1 MNQKNTSTNWLTD
14 PVKLQDSNIAIAA
27 QNHQLQ
33 LTKPPGALGQL
44 EDLAVQMAQLQGN
57 AQNPR
62 VDRIHISIFAGD
74 HGIVDEGVSAF
85 PQAVTVEMIKNFSNG
100 GAAINV
106 LANQLDAH
114 LEVINTG
121 TVTDTGK
128 LPRVLNSSIGPGT
141 NNFAKAPAMN
151 AEQLAQALYIGRE
164 AIERAEGSDLF
175 IGGEMGIGNTTSAT
189 ALTAALLKTSAN
201 TMVGPGTG
209 LDQQGVIQK
218 GQVIQGALDLH
229 QEVLTS
235 PLETLR
241 VLGGYEIAA
250 LCGAYIAAA
259 QAGIPAVIDGFITS
273 AAALC
278 AVLINPS
285 CRDWMIFSHTSA
297 EPGHQKVLAE
307 MKAKPLLNLGMRL
320 GEGSGAATATSL
332 LKSACLLH
340 SEMATFATAGVSEK
354 EK

>member
-1 MNQKNTSTNWLTD
+1 MNSKNTELSWLTTPAKTIETD
-14 PVKLQDSNIAIAA
+14 VERAA
-27 QNHQLQ
+27 KEHQLQ

-44 EDLAVQMAQLQGN
+44 ENLAIQMAQLQGN
-57 AQNPR
+57 ATQPQADR
-62 VDRIHISIFAGD
+62 VHISVFAGD

-106 LANQLDAH
+106 LANQLDAQ

-121 TVTDTGK
+121 TVNDPGE
-128 LPRVLNSSIGPGT
+128 LPRVLNQGISAGT
-141 NNFAKAPAMN
+141 NNFAKEPAMN
-151 AEQLAQALYIGRE
+151 VEQLALALNIGRQ
-164 AIERAEGSDLF
+164 AISRAESPDIF
-175 IGGEMGIGNTTSAT
+175 IGGEMGIGNTTSAS
-189 ALTAALLKTSAN
+189 ALIAALLDTSAD

-218 GQVIQGALDLH
+218 GQVIQGALILH
-229 QEVLTS
+229 KDALTS
-235 PLETLR
+235 PLEILR
-241 VLGGYEIAA
+241 ILGGFEIAA
-250 LCGAYIAAA
+250 LCGAYISAA
-259 QAGIPAVIDGFITS
+259 QAGIPSLIDGFITS

-278 AVLINPS
+278 ATLINPS
-285 CRDWMIFSHTSA
+285 CREWMLFSHTSA

-307 MKAKPLLNLGMRL
+307 LKAKPLLNLGMRL
-320 GEGSGAATATSL
+320 GEGSGAATAASV

-340 SEMATFATAGVSEK
+340 SQMATFADAGVSEK